1 MSQEQV
7 LVNALYIIFGI
18 SMLAW
23 VPRFPELKANLG
35 LSNAAF
41 GSILTSGAIGAFVGL
56 LICGQLVQKHG
67 VKLVG
72 VLSSII
78 LFSSMILIV
87 HIHTPAYFLFL
98 NILVGFGITALHVV
112 VNTQAFDLQERS
124 GRHALTEAAGY
135 WSVGVLSTAILSG
148 LLIGRVGLS
157 LHVGALCAISLL
169 LNLWIF
175 YYMTP
180 VLAPA
185 NTSGEVTYRVRDVF
199 RSFHL
204 DWPISLGMACAV
216 YIEMAAGD
224 WSTILTKERFG
235 ISAGLSA
242 LTYITFTI
250 AMIIGRL
257 SISKIDQKYSIY
269 SFARVAT
276 VIAGSGFILFLSIA
290 SHLPADKNMLA
301 FVLVNIA
308 FAFAGLG
315 TSLLGPNFT
324 RAANRRSPHPS
335 SVVIGQLGVANNV
348 LTTAAKWLVAGVIG
362 ATGSIAV
369 GMMIPGLMLIATSF
383 FAYVLK
389 ED

>member
-1 MSQEQV
+1 
-7 LVNALYIIFGI
+7 
-18 SMLAW
+18 
-23 VPRFPELKANLG
+23 
-35 LSNAAF
+35 
-41 GSILTSGAIGAFVGL
+41 
-56 LICGQLVQKHG
+56 
-67 VKLVG
+67 
-72 VLSSII
+72 
-78 LFSSMILIV
+78 
-87 HIHTPAYFLFL
+87 
-98 NILVGFGITALHVV
+98 
-112 VNTQAFDLQERS
+112 
-124 GRHALTEAAGY
+124 
-135 WSVGVLSTAILSG
+135 VGVLSTAIVSG

-157 LHVGALCAISLL
+157 LHVGALCAASLAI
-169 LNLWIF
+169 NLWIF
-175 YYMTP
+175 SYMSP

-235 ISAGLSA
+235 ISPGLSA

-250 AMIIGRL
+250 AMITGRL
-257 SISKIDQKYSIY
+257 SISKIDKKYSVY
-269 SFARVAT
+269 AFARVAT
-276 VIAGSGFILFLSIA
+276 VIAGSGFIILLTVA

-301 FVLVNIA
+301 FILVNVA

-348 LTTAAKWLVAGVIG
+348 LTTAAKWIVAGIIG

-369 GMMIPGLMLIATSF
+369 GLMLPGVMLIATSF